1 MTWLAPLSVIARA
14 ILEALFNG
22 LWQGLAVSVAAAC
35 LIWLSR
41 RPNAA
46 TRYAGWWLALVTIA
60 ALPLTEPGVRFSPPL
75 AAGRVAGASDSLLSL
90 SDARRREAA
99 RPRTLIASAPNLP
112 VSDETMSSR
121 NLPSLGVRATNP
133 LNMPAAKSI
142 ESRLLPKLPV
152 TTFHVGDRWA
162 LVLFAVWLLGAAC
175 MLARPLWSLTHIAR
189 IRRRALPLGA
199 EHQARLEAWLRVSGG
214 PRRVRLCEAAGV
226 STPMSVGLLNPLI
239 VIPGELASQLSPAE
253 FDHLLLHEL
262 AHVQRNDNWTH
273 LIQKFVEAVL
283 FFHPA
288 VWWIGR
294 KLELERES
302 ACDDWAV
309 SITGQPRPYAASLA
323 KLVEVSAPLREPM
336 LATGVFRRARQISVR
351 IERLPDRR
359 RNANARIS
367 TGLLFAIHV
376 VRVSIATA
384 SCQPGA
390 SPARPGAHARRS
402 TDLN

>member
-1 MTWLAPLSVIARA
+1 
-14 ILEALFNG
+14 
-22 LWQGLAVSVAAAC
+22 
-35 LIWLSR
+35 
-41 RPNAA
+41 
-46 TRYAGWWLALVTIA
+46 
-60 ALPLTEPGVRFSPPL
+60 
-75 AAGRVAGASDSLLSL
+75 
-90 SDARRREAA
+90 
-99 RPRTLIASAPNLP
+99 
-112 VSDETMSSR
+112 
-121 NLPSLGVRATNP
+121 
-133 LNMPAAKSI
+133 
-142 ESRLLPKLPV
+142 
-152 TTFHVGDRWA
+152 
-162 LVLFAVWLLGAAC
+162 

-302 ACDDWAV
+302 ACDDRC
-309 SITGQPRPYAASLA
+309 GRG
-323 KLVEVSAPLREPM
+323 
-336 LATGVFRRARQISVR
+336 LATFRRLRGG
-351 IERLPDRR
+351 P
-359 RNANARIS
+359 N
-367 TGLLFAIHV
+367 
-376 VRVSIATA
+376 
-384 SCQPGA
+384 
-390 SPARPGAHARRS
+390 
-402 TDLN
+402 